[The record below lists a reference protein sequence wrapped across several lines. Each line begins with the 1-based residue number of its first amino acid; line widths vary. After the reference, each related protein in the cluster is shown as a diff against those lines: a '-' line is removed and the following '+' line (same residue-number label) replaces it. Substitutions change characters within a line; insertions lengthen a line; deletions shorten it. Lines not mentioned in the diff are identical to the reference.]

1 MSITLE
7 RESAVGIVRLNTPP
21 ANAYTRAS
29 LNELAQVI
37 LEIRADTTI
46 RTVVVASAIDKFF
59 CAGAD
64 ISVLD
69 GQDPHGFADFLAL
82 AHETVDMIE
91 ETPKIFIAAIAGHC
105 IGGGLELA
113 LACDFR
119 IAAEG
124 KYGIGLGEVNLGLSP
139 GMGGTQRLPRLIGAG
154 HALHMMVTGEMLRPE
169 QALDRGIVEWLH
181 PTESHWDEVL
191 AYADRLSDR
200 TERRARPHQALDE
213 ARARRNARAGPRDGA
228 RQPGLPLQV
237 ERRDRRH
244 QGVHGKAQA
253 RVHRQLGRSPVPTLC
268 YKRAVRRDRPRQ
280 EPAANGRTAPRCPH
294 RSAI

>member
-7 RESAVGIVRLNTPP
+7 RESAIGIVRLNTPP
-21 ANAYTRAS
+21 ANAYTRDS

-37 LEIRADTTI
+37 HEIRADMTI
-46 RTVVVASAIDKFF
+46 RTVVITSAVDKFF

-69 GQDPHGFADFLAL
+69 GQEPHGFADFLAL

-124 KYGIGLGEVNLGLSP
+124 KYGIGLGEINLGLSP

-191 AYADRLSDR
+191 AYADRLSSGPSAAQGRIKLSMKHGLAGTLEQGLAMERANQACLFKSNDA
-200 TERRARPHQALDE
+200 TE
-213 ARARRNARAGPRDGA
+213 GI
-228 RQPGLPLQV
+228 
-237 ERRDRRH
+237 
-244 QGVHGKAQA
+244 KAFME
-253 RVHRQLGRSPVPTLC
+253 
-268 YKRAVRRDRPRQ
+268 KRKP
-280 EPAANGRTAPRCPH
+280 EFTG
-294 RSAI
+294 S